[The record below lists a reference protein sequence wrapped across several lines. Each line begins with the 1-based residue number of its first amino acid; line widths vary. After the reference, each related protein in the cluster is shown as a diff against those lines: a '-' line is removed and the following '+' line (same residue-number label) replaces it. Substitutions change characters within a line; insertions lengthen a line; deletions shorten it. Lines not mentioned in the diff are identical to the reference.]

1 MFPLETKICS
11 KVSEK
16 IRKFD
21 KVMSWWHHYLLLLK
35 KSLELSA
42 IFKKKQLQ
50 IIPGHNWSPN
60 RNKKISI

>member
-42 IFKKKQLQ
+42 IFKKTTANYPRPQL
-50 IIPGHNWSPN
+50 
-60 RNKKISI
+60 ISK